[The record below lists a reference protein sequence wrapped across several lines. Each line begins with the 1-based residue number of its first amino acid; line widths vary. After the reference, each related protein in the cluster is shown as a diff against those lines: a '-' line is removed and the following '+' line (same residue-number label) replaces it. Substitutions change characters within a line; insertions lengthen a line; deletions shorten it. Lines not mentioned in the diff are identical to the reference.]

1 VSGPDAQSRVAALL
15 REPALHALLA
25 VLDGAGEETRVVG
38 GAVRNTLLG
47 HPVHEVDLA
56 TTATPDVVGARAE
69 KAGFK
74 AVPTGI
80 EHGTVTVVV
89 DGTPFEVTTLRED
102 VETHGRRA
110 TVRFG
115 RDFKA
120 DARRRDFTI
129 NALSVS
135 RDGRIHDYVGGL
147 ADLESRRVRFIGDAA
162 ARIREDYLRILR
174 FFRFTAEYG
183 DGSPDEEGFSAAIRE
198 RSGVAILSRER
209 VRVEFMKLLVTRRA
223 FDMVRVLSDTGFLAL
238 FLAGVGD
245 FGRLARAITDEQQEE
260 RGPDALRRLAAL
272 AVITPEDAER
282 LRERLRL
289 SNDEHDRLNAL
300 ARLITRLKSIPDP
313 LDAILIRRLVADHG
327 TALLADA
334 LALVS
339 GEPRPV
345 LAAEASQSFA
355 RFASGEEA
363 VPVFPFRGADIVAR
377 GVAKGPRVGE
387 ILARARQAWLTAGCP
402 SEASLD
408 ELLADPRGL
417 ALTESAK

>member
-1 VSGPDAQSRVAALL
+1 VSGPEPEARIAALL
-15 REPALHALLA
+15 RQLALDALLNA
-25 VLDGAGEETRVVG
+25 LDGAGEETRVVG

-47 HPVHEVDLA
+47 DPVHEIDLA
-56 TTATPDVVGARAE
+56 TTATPDVVSARAE
-69 KAGFK
+69 TAGFK
-74 AVPTGI
+74 AVSTGV

-89 DGTPFEVTTLRED
+89 EGTPFEVTTLRED

-115 RDFKA
+115 RDFEA

-129 NALSVS
+129 NALSLT
-135 RDGRIHDYVGGL
+135 RDGRVHDYVGGL
-147 ADLESRRVRFIGDAA
+147 ADLERRRVRFIGDPA

-174 FFRFTAEYG
+174 FFRFTAEHG
-183 DGSPDEEGFSAAIRE
+183 DGPPDQEGFAAAVRE
-198 RSGVAILSRER
+198 RRGVAILSRER

-223 FDMVRVLSDTGFLAL
+223 FDMVRVLSDAGFLAL

-245 FGRLARAITDEQQEE
+245 FGRLARAIADEQQEE
-260 RGPDALRRLAAL
+260 RGPDRVRRLAAL
-272 AVITPEDAER
+272 AVMTPEDAGR

-402 SEASLD
+402 SGASLD
-408 ELLADPRGL
+408 ELLADPRGP